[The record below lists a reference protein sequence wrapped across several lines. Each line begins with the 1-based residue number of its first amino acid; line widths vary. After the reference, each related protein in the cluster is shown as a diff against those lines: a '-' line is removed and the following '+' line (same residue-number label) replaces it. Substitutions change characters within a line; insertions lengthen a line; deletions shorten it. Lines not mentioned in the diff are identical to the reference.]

1 MSVPYPSI
9 QPLEQQPLVGTSTDA
24 SGSRSW
30 GQQPLFFF
38 LSFYQNPLET
48 LEKRRITDP
57 KTLQNSVLAIEQDSV
72 CESLWRQWQKVKG
85 WMTKRA
91 EARRRDLTRL
101 LCVVSAAPTWMF
113 FCVCVLEEEGK
124 RWNKEYRSRL
134 SLWYIS
140 LRFFYDKDRS
150 DEGGKNGSAGIE
162 SSIIPPMFWN
172 DDDNGQQRKKKETNI
187 FCFAVNERL
196 SQVWMASDSFCES
209 LWISK
214 REKHIFPIYKL
225 RREIS
230 PSSSSTLPK
239 ISLWKS
245 PEEFIY
251 IYIKGGLVCV
261 LGSSSFF
268 LLGFFQ
274 VFIIL
279 SLCFSH
285 LSSLTRW

>member
-1 MSVPYPSI
+1 
-9 QPLEQQPLVGTSTDA
+9 
-24 SGSRSW
+24 
-30 GQQPLFFF
+30 
-38 LSFYQNPLET
+38 
-48 LEKRRITDP
+48 
-57 KTLQNSVLAIEQDSV
+57 
-72 CESLWRQWQKVKG
+72 
-85 WMTKRA
+85 MTKRA

-113 FCVCVLEEEGK
+113 FVCVCVLEEEGK

-172 DDDNGQQRKKKETNI
+172 DDDNGQQRKKKKETNI

-251 IYIKGGLVCV
+251 IYIKGGLVCWV
-261 LGSSSFF
+261 LLFFFWASSRFLSSSLSVSLTFPLSPGDKKSPSHLAPWSTKDSSSSFHP
-268 LLGFFQ
+268 
-274 VFIIL
+274 
-279 SLCFSH
+279 CN
-285 LSSLTRW
+285 